1 MNEKVNENSWIPLM
15 VVACA
20 TFIIAVDTSFMNVSI
35 SQISANLNT
44 DVSTIQMIVSFY
56 TLITAALILLST
68 KLQDIVGKKKLFL
81 TLLCKNSPAS
91 LSRG

>member
-1 MNEKVNENSWIPLM
+1 M

-20 TFIIAVDTSFMNVSI
+20 TLIIALDTSFMNVSI

-56 TLITAALILLST
+56 HIFARTPRPLRSGMNCTVWEGYTTL
-68 KLQDIVGKKKLFL
+68 
-81 TLLCKNSPAS
+81 
-91 LSRG
+91 